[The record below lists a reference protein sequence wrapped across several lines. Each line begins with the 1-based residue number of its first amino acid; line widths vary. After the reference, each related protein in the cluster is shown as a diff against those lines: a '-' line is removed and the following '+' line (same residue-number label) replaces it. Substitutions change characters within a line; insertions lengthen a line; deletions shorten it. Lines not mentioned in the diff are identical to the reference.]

1 MYPFAASLAL
11 AFAFSPAN
19 KLEAQLA
26 NYPPRKVVNAQVR
39 FGARHAFYIIE
50 VLEKLPTPYELRNQA
65 IYVSATLPLW
75 SKLQNAQNKRLP
87 LAERTAALSE
97 LQAYLDNDP
106 SLKGRMPPIALYW
119 RFCEGPP
126 SQAAIGV
133 YRRIFMGFVPRG

>member
-1 MYPFAASLAL
+1 MFPFAASIAL

-26 NYPPRKVVNAQVR
+26 NFPPRKVVNAQVR
-39 FGARHAFYIIE
+39 FGYCHAYYLME
-50 VLEKLPTPYELRNQA
+50 VLGKYPTLYELRYQA
-65 IYVSATLPLW
+65 IYVSGTLPLW
-75 SKLQNAQNKRLP
+75 SKLQDAQNKRLP
-87 LAERTAALSE
+87 LADRTASLSE
-97 LQAYLDNDP
+97 LQASLDNDP

-133 YRRIFMGFVPRG
+133 YRRIFMGYVPGG